1 VAFFLHT
8 RAGHPAPAPSSSRI
22 IDSHRSIFLW
32 LASCQPPLR
41 LSLLLERLLTIWAR
55 VLWCMHHYW
64 PSSGIFSSRAAST
77 RSRSSCNQEPGRCRF
92 FQWFGNNRSPFAL
105 QGPASWWCHRY
116 CCQLPPV
123 VQIHPLLFLDNFCFW
138 SRHPGMRSIA
148 PALFSASKGKSA
160 NRRMAMVGLGQTLVA
175 WITCS
180 PAPYD
185 ICEELPLPP

>member
-1 VAFFLHT
+1 LILIVQSSFGLQVVSHHFDFPCFSSAYSLSGPEFCGACIIIGRRLASFLLEP
-8 RAGHPAPAPSSSRI
+8 PAPEAVA
-22 IDSHRSIFLW
+22 
-32 LASCQPPLR
+32 LA
-41 LSLLLERLLTIWAR
+41 
-55 VLWCMHHYW
+55 
-64 PSSGIFSSRAAST
+64 T
-77 RSRSSCNQEPGRCRF
+77 RSRGAAVSSNGLATTEAPSRSKGLLRGGVIDIVVHYFTLVYGR
-92 FQWFGNNRSPFAL
+92 WSRS
-105 QGPASWWCHRY
+105 
-116 CCQLPPV
+116 QLPPV